1 MNAQAGANTRG
12 WLHRPA
18 TRLEQASTDV
28 LEKKMSTQI
37 YDNPNEVGYGPKW
50 DSDADYDLE
59 PATVNQDN

>member
-1 MNAQAGANTRG
+1 
-12 WLHRPA
+12 
-18 TRLEQASTDV
+18 
-28 LEKKMSTQI
+28 MSTQI